1 MEKNPQYSYPNPLV
15 TRYASQEM
23 SAVFSDEM
31 KFSIWRRLWCE
42 LARAQKA
49 LGLPIT
55 DEQIQEM
62 ESHIHDLNLDTAREY
77 EKTFRHDVMAH
88 IHAYGD
94 LCPKARSVIHLGA
107 TSAFVGD
114 NTDLILMRDALEIVK
129 NKLVNVIQN
138 LKRFALENNTLP
150 TLGFTHFQPAQLTTV
165 GKRASLWLQ
174 DLVIDYHDY
183 EHLIA
188 SLPFRGAKGTTGTQA
203 SFLSLFEGDHVKV
216 LQLDQMLCEAF
227 GFLKSLRI
235 TGQTYTRK
243 IDSRVAAFL
252 SGLCQSLSKMSN
264 DIRLLAH
271 LKEVEEPFESTQVGS
286 SAMPYKRNPMRSER
300 ITSIARFV
308 LSLESSPAITASTQ
322 WLERT
327 LDDSANKRLSIPQ
340 MFLGTDAVLKL
351 AINVTSGLV
360 VYPNV
365 IRKRIQEE
373 LPFIASENILMEAVK
388 KGGDRQTLHEEIR
401 RLSQE
406 AGKCV
411 KMEGAENDLLERINM
426 SDKFDLNPDDLKH
439 LMEPELY
446 IGRAPEQVKEFIA
459 SEVNPILEK
468 EQNCPVINID
478 LDV

>member
-1 MEKNPQYSYPNPLV
+1 MEKNSQDSYPNPLV
-15 TRYASQEM
+15 TRYASTEM
-23 SAVFSDEM
+23 SAIFSDRM
-31 KFSIWRRLWCE
+31 KFSTWRRLWCE
-42 LARAQKA
+42 LARAQKS

-62 ESHIHDLNLDTAREY
+62 ESHIHDLNFDAARKY

-88 IHAYGD
+88 IHAFGD
-94 LCPKARSVIHLGA
+94 LCQNARPIIHLGA

-114 NTDLILMRDALEIVK
+114 NTDLILMRDALEIIK

-138 LKRFALENNTLP
+138 LKRFALEHSSLP

-174 DLVIDYHDY
+174 DMVIDYHDY
-183 EHLIA
+183 KHILA
-188 SLPFRGAKGTTGTQA
+188 TLPFRGVKGTTGTQA
-203 SFLSLFEGDHVKV
+203 SFLSLFEGEHKKV
-216 LQLDQMLCEAF
+216 IQLDQMLCKAF
-227 GFLKSLRI
+227 GFSKPLSI

-243 IDSRVAAFL
+243 IDSRVAAYL
-252 SGLCQSLSKMSN
+252 SGVCQSLSKMSN

-271 LKEVEEPFESTQVGS
+271 LKEVEEPFESKQVGS

-308 LSLESSPAITASTQ
+308 MSLESNTAATTSTQ

-340 MFLGTDAVLKL
+340 MFLGADAVLRL

-365 IRKRIQEE
+365 IRKRIHEE
-373 LPFIASENILMEAVK
+373 LPFIATEDILMEAVK
-388 KGGDRQTLHEEIR
+388 KGGDRQVLHEEIR
-401 RLSQE
+401 SLAQE
-406 AGKCV
+406 AGKRV
-411 KMEGAENDLLERINM
+411 KMEGAENDLLERIKN
-426 SDKFDLNPDDLKH
+426 SDKFDLDVDDFERMMK
-439 LMEPELY
+439 PELY

-459 SEVNPILEK
+459 SEVDPILEK
-468 EQNCPVINID
+468 EQNSPEITVD